1 MIHPSK
7 LASCLAKAL
16 FLQKEKEKGYWEA
29 MVLTT
34 KIAIID
40 DHQLFRE
47 GVKRIL
53 EFERTFEVVA
63 EGDDGSEAL
72 AIVEKYKPD
81 VVIMDINMPHMNGVE
96 ATRTLVEKYP
106 QTKVI
111 ILSIHDDENYVM
123 HALQTGARG
132 YLLKEMDADALIEAV
147 RVVADGGSYL
157 HPKVTHSLV
166 REYRRLVET
175 EEKENAGSGGT
186 TYLHMIEVRRP
197 LHLLTRRECEV
208 LQMLADGKSNRGI
221 GEGLFISEKTVKNH
235 VSNILQKMNVNDR
248 TQAVVVAIKNGWVEV
263 K

>member
-1 MIHPSK
+1 
-7 LASCLAKAL
+7 
-16 FLQKEKEKGYWEA
+16 
-29 MVLTT
+29 LTT

-53 EFERTFEVVA
+53 EFEKSFQVVA
-63 EGDDGSEAL
+63 EGDDGCEAL
-72 AIVEKYKPD
+72 RLVEEFQPD
-81 VVIMDINMPHMNGVE
+81 VVIMDINMPQKNGVE
-96 ATRTLVEKYP
+96 ATRELVAKYP
-106 QTKVI
+106 DTKII
-111 ILSIHDDENYVM
+111 ILSIHDDENYVT
-123 HALQTGARG
+123 HALQTGAIG

-147 RVVADGGSYL
+147 KVVAEGGSYL
-157 HPKVTHSLV
+157 HPKVTHNLV
-166 REYRRLVET
+166 NEYRKLA
-175 EEKENAGSGGT
+175 AGVARSGGA
-186 TYLHMIEVRRP
+186 YLQTMEIRRP

-221 GEGLFISEKTVKNH
+221 GEALFISEKTVKNH